1 VVEHQTLVEPGDGE
15 GEKSDEKFVRRRP
28 KAEVDTGAR
37 TPERLLKGENSGES
51 SGFLASL
58 GRDRQAQAEIGKPK
72 PRSNRQPPR
81 HHTEIEISAN
91 PSPFPTTTKGN
102 RGESREGNEEIY
114 GEQREEQKRK
124 KKRRERKKSCKMKKK
139 KKKKKKKLKSAGQ
152 KQFLIQLKSG

>member
-1 VVEHQTLVEPGDGE
+1 M
-15 GEKSDEKFVRRRP
+15 KSQV
-28 KAEVDTGAR
+28 EVDTGAG

-58 GRDRQAQAEIGKPK
+58 GRDWQAQAEIGKPK

-102 RGESREGNEEIY
+102 RGESREGKRNEK
-114 GEQREEQKRK
+114 REKNRAKSKKGK
-124 KKRRERKKSCKMKKK
+124 KKT
-139 KKKKKKKLKSAGQ
+139 
-152 KQFLIQLKSG
+152 